1 MWKYKHFL
9 KYGNH
14 FSNGNKCAGFEI
26 KDRKTLIDIN
36 DPHDLRIG
44 KASNKKNDVIFNMRK
59 ILGLRNC
66 GIFCKNINKS
76 LLFYKNIL
84 GLKVIQDFWGLWPIH

>member
-1 MWKYKHFL
+1 
-9 KYGNH
+9 
-14 FSNGNKCAGFEI
+14 
-26 KDRKTLIDIN
+26 
-36 DPHDLRIG
+36 
-44 KASNKKNDVIFNMRK
+44 MRK